1 MSDNKLYWIDR
12 NGQEVDIDTMSIE
25 YLRNVLKMIVRN
37 VQANNENKGKEIGN
51 IEANFAEEQIREWEE
66 EWREDFYDQ
75 NMNPPF

>member
-51 IEANFAEEQIREWEE
+51 IEANFAEEQYKEWE
-66 EWREDFYDQ
+66 EDFYDQ